1 MYEQRGDVVE
11 AFADFE
17 DALKKHP
24 TNPVRSTRI
33 FFKNILTNPCA
44 QQAAAGVS
52 RLSSAANAAR
62 EKQKA
67 EMLGWTTLLFVWTL
81 LSQLRHYR

>member
-1 MYEQRGDVVE
+1 LYEQRGDVIE
-11 AFADFE
+11 AFSDFE

-24 TNPVRSTRI
+24 ANPVRSTRI
-33 FFKNILTNPCA
+33 CFKNILTNSCA

-62 EKQKA
+62 EKQKE
-67 EMLGWTTLLFVWTL
+67 EMLG
-81 LSQLRHYR
+81 